1 MIPKGISV
9 IYAAIHYWCLKFG
22 KLHAKRIKHSKY
34 YGDHVYINKVLC
46 KINIK
51 RVYLWR
57 AVDQDGQ
64 TIDVLVQEKNE
75 SKATTKFITR

>member
-9 IYAAIHYWCLKFG
+9 IYEAIRNWCLKFG
-22 KLHAKRIKHSKY
+22 KLHAKWIKHSKY
-34 YGDHVYINKVLC
+34 YGDHVYIDKVLY

-57 AVDQDGQ
+57 AVDQVGQ
-64 TIDVLVQEKNE
+64 TIDALVQEKGE